1 MNFPVASRRGANVS
15 TPEVIEIGRDLLY
28 TALLLALPTLVVSL
42 VVGLAVSVL
51 QAATSIQEQTLNFVP
66 RMLALGAV
74 VLVTMPWTLQLATH
88 FMVRMLWQAAE
99 VGH

>member
-1 MNFPVASRRGANVS
+1 MKPAAPRKGTFVS
-15 TPEVIEIGRDLLY
+15 TPEVIGIGRDLLY

-42 VVGLAVSVL
+42 VVGLVISVL

-66 RMLALGAV
+66 RMLALGVVV
-74 VLVTMPWTLQLATH
+74 VLTMPWTLQLATH
-88 FMVRMLWQAAE
+88 FTVRMLWHAAE